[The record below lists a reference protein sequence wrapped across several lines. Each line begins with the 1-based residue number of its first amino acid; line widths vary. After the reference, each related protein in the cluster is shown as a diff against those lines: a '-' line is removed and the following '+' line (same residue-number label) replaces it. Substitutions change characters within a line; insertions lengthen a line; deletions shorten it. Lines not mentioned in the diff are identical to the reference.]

1 MMWSMIPCRPAMTFW
16 SIVGHASFHTAG
28 TMGPSMSER
37 SYLEALMVSVAM
49 KRRFAASLLHQ
60 FCGMMVR
67 GSEVTCADEYELTTL
82 PGGCKL
88 FFVGAFTVA
97 YYQTPGK
104 ASDVKWG

>member
-49 KRRFAASLLHQ
+49 KRRFAASLLHH
-60 FCGMMVR
+60 FLRDDGRRKRGHVCGRIRTHDPSGRVQ
-67 GSEVTCADEYELTTL
+67 A
-82 PGGCKL
+82 
-88 FFVGAFTVA
+88 AFRRRVH
-97 YYQTPGK
+97 GRLL
-104 ASDVKWG
+104 SDSRQ